1 VLRLRARLRQK
12 RLIFGAMRRFLSFWW
27 TCAKRAFWGNTAFAN
42 DWQWVFGVPICS
54 AVAAGLNNKLHLSEL
69 TTDSAIADVFL
80 AALAAF
86 IVTWL
91 VAFLVRLLNAPVLL
105 YDEQRRIAER
115 ALASNA
121 AGEPSIFRLS
131 VGESG
136 PYFQTTGSNL
146 YSTQRTFKLKVENIH
161 GNRHL
166 AHCKVSVLK
175 VEPPIEYG
183 DGPWMVASDF
193 EVASGDTAF
202 VPLVQYGE
210 AHDSFFELLPA
221 TLASPKF
228 DIGKEYVLTLRATS
242 PRSAF
247 QDFQCKV
254 WVEDGRLR
262 IENVTPPALTPRE
275 AINELGRLRSKE
287 TELRN
292 EWVKSDAQFADWKE
306 RITKLRDDVER
317 NVAVCSAADAHRFK
331 TVGNLRHTVPAG
343 LEVFNP
349 EHDMLVRISTRDLD
363 WLDDFIRSRAA

>member
-1 VLRLRARLRQK
+1 
-12 RLIFGAMRRFLSFWW
+12 MRRFLSFWW
-27 TCAKRAFWGNTAFAN
+27 MCAKRAFWGNTAFAN
-42 DWQWVFGVPICS
+42 DWQWVFGVPVCS

-69 TTDSAIADVFL
+69 TTGSAIADVFL

-105 YDEQRRIAER
+105 YDEQRRIAES
-115 ALASNA
+115 AVASNL

-131 VGESG
+131 VGEGG

-146 YSTQRTFKLKVENIH
+146 YATKRTFKLKVENIH

-183 DGPWMVASDF
+183 SSPWTVADDF
-193 EVASGDTAF
+193 GIASGDTTF

-210 AHDSFFELLPA
+210 ARDPQKYPSGDSFFELLPA
-221 TLASPKF
+221 TPASPKF
-228 DIGKEYVLTLRATS
+228 DVDKEYALTLRATS
-242 PRSAF
+242 PRSAY
-247 QDFQCKV
+247 QDFECKV
-254 WVEDGRLR
+254 WVENGRLR
-262 IENVTPPALTPRE
+262 IENVTAPALTLRE

-292 EWVKSDAQFADWKE
+292 ERVRSDAQFADWKG
-306 RITKLRDDVER
+306 RITKLRDDVEH
-317 NVAVCSAADAHRFK
+317 NVAVCSLADAHRFK

-343 LEVFNP
+343 VEVFNP
-349 EHDMLVRISTRDLD
+349 EHDVLVRIATRDLD
-363 WLDDFIRSRAA
+363 WLDEFIQSRAA